1 MVRHKGKQR
10 TLVAVGYSILI
21 IMYHLLS
28 AKAGYQDLG
37 GDYFDQLNVESQ
49 RNRLIKKL
57 EALGVKVTVEEL
69 PLAA

>member
-1 MVRHKGKQR
+1 MRHKGKQR
-10 TLVAVGYSILI
+10 ALVAVGHSILI

-28 AKAGYQDLG
+28 AKGGYQDLG

-57 EALGVKVTVEEL
+57 EALGVKVMVEEL
-69 PLAA
+69 SLAA

>member
-1 MVRHKGKQR
+1 
-10 TLVAVGYSILI
+10 
-21 IMYHLLS
+21 MYHLLS